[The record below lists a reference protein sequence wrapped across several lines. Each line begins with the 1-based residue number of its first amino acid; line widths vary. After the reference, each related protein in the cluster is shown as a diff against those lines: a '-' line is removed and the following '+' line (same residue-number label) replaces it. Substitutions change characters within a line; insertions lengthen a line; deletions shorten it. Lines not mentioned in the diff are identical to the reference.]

1 MPEIPKGHRR
11 IFPSGT
17 RCFRVLL
24 NRKPERFL
32 KFRELQFKSFIL
44 LSEELNLPHL
54 LNKKFWEVGMA
65 SHPLSM
71 WWVPQELFTVKFS
84 KWPTWRTIILFYN
97 TFITVLYMFRE
108 TSRSSSGG
116 QILLIQHLVSSLS
129 VSGRPVHR
137 LRENCKFSLNLCTGG
152 PLTESDDTRCCI
164 NTIWPPDNEHDVPRN
179 VQRTVINVL

>member
-1 MPEIPKGHRR
+1 MFLDSLFFEDSCQVKHPTTLLSLGHLMPEIPKGHRR

-71 WWVPQELFTVKFS
+71 W
-84 KWPTWRTIILFYN
+84 
-97 TFITVLYMFRE
+97 
-108 TSRSSSGG
+108 
-116 QILLIQHLVSSLS
+116 
-129 VSGRPVHR
+129 
-137 LRENCKFSLNLCTGG
+137 
-152 PLTESDDTRCCI
+152 
-164 NTIWPPDNEHDVPRN
+164 
-179 VQRTVINVL
+179 